1 MILKEFIPFLKKEN
15 IALLYFVD
23 GELKLTEVNEENIE
37 EDFLKM
43 EVMEVKQEEDCIE
56 VWIK

>member
-23 GELKLTEVNEENIE
+23 EELKLTEINEENIE

>member
-23 GELKLTEVNEENIE
+23 EELKLTEVNEENIE